1 MKTLHRSIGSARC
14 ARILRPVP
22 GPISGPI
29 PGPIVAPA
37 VVSPAFVPTFA
48 PAFTSTF
55 APAFAP
61 VLSLLFAAI
70 VFAAL
75 AACSTSAR
83 APAAPAIAGVA
94 ASTPL
99 PASAP
104 SPAAT
109 RTLDAYKADV
119 ARHVML
125 RNPERVFEG
134 ELPPMLPAVVV
145 LNITIDRAG
154 QLTDVQ
160 VQRSRDPGAS
170 EVALASLRRSG
181 PLPPPDGLG
190 PQHAD
195 LMTFSE
201 TFLFGDRYRFQL
213 RTLAGP
219 QRAGL

>member
-1 MKTLHRSIGSARC
+1 MKNSYRSIFVFFS
-14 ARILRPVP
+14 L
-22 GPISGPI
+22 
-29 PGPIVAPA
+29 
-37 VVSPAFVPTFA
+37 VV
-48 PAFTSTF
+48 
-55 APAFAP
+55 
-61 VLSLLFAAI
+61 L
-70 VFAAL
+70 AAL
-75 AACSTSAR
+75 AACGTSTQPP
-83 APAAPAIAGVA
+83 APAPQASVVTIPLTPIPAP
-94 ASTPL
+94 P
-99 PASAP
+99 P
-104 SPAAT
+104 T

-119 ARHVML
+119 ARHVMQ

-145 LNITIDRAG
+145 LNITVDRAG

-160 VQRSRDPGAS
+160 VQRSRDQGAS

-190 PQHAD
+190 PAHAD

-201 TFLFGDRYRFQL
+201 TFLFGERYRFQL

>member
-1 MKTLHRSIGSARC
+1 MKNSHRSIVFF
-14 ARILRPVP
+14 L
-22 GPISGPI
+22 
-29 PGPIVAPA
+29 
-37 VVSPAFVPTFA
+37 TL
-48 PAFTSTF
+48 T
-55 APAFAP
+55 
-61 VLSLLFAAI
+61 

-75 AACSTSAR
+75 AACGTSTQPP
-83 APAAPAIAGVA
+83 APQAAVVTIPLTPIPA
-94 ASTPL
+94 P
-99 PASAP
+99 PP
-104 SPAAT
+104 T

-119 ARHVML
+119 ARHVMQ

-145 LNITIDRAG
+145 LNITVDRAG
-154 QLTDVQ
+154 QLADVQ
-160 VQRSRDPGAS
+160 VQRSRDQGAS

-190 PQHAD
+190 PAHAD

-201 TFLFGDRYRFQL
+201 TFLFGERYRFQL